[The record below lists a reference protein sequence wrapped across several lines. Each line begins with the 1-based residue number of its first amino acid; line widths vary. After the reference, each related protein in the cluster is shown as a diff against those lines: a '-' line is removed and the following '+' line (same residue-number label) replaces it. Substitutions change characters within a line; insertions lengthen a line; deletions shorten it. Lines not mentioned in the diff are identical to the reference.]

1 MGLFDKIMEVG
12 GTHAID
18 FIGVAGISEFKN
30 EIKDMGGSVI
40 DDFPRAL
47 SIGIVLQKS
56 IISLLND
63 RDTYENVLQYK
74 THAYDVINN
83 RLDTFSSIVSSII
96 QSNGYKVMPIPA
108 AERID
113 SNRVCASI
121 SHKLTAR
128 LAGFGW
134 IGKNCLLINPDYGP
148 RIRWT
153 TVLTDAPFEE
163 NKKIIETQC
172 GNCDQCVKFCPA
184 NAIKGRNYFD
194 HEPRDLRFDVSKCE
208 EYYNE
213 LERLHKLQIC
223 GMCIYACPYS
233 KK

>member
-12 GTHAID
+12 GIHAID

-113 SNRVCASI
+113 SN
-121 SHKLTAR
+121 L
-128 LAGFGW
+128 
-134 IGKNCLLINPDYGP
+134 CLS
-148 RIRWT
+148 
-153 TVLTDAPFEE
+153 V
-163 NKKIIETQC
+163 
-172 GNCDQCVKFCPA
+172 
-184 NAIKGRNYFD
+184 
-194 HEPRDLRFDVSKCE
+194 
-208 EYYNE
+208 
-213 LERLHKLQIC
+213 
-223 GMCIYACPYS
+223 
-233 KK
+233 

>member
-12 GTHAID
+12 GIHAID

-30 EIKDMGGSVI
+30 EIKNMGGSVI

-56 IISLLND
+56 ITSLLND

-74 THAYDVINN
+74 THAYDVINNN

-121 SHKLTAR
+121 SHKLTA
-128 LAGFGW
+128 
-134 IGKNCLLINPDYGP
+134 
-148 RIRWT
+148 
-153 TVLTDAPFEE
+153 
-163 NKKIIETQC
+163 
-172 GNCDQCVKFCPA
+172 
-184 NAIKGRNYFD
+184 
-194 HEPRDLRFDVSKCE
+194 
-208 EYYNE
+208 
-213 LERLHKLQIC
+213 
-223 GMCIYACPYS
+223 
-233 KK
+233 